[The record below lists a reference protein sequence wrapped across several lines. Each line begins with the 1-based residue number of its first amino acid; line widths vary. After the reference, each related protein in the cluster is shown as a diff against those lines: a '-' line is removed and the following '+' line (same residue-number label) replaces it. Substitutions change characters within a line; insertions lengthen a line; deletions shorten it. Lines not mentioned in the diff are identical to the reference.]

1 MNGTKG
7 LLRKIAHIPER
18 LYKTLTINDTLDR
31 DAVDLSIVAIIK
43 NEGQYIEEWVR
54 YHIVAGVQK
63 FYLYNNDSSDN
74 TEEVLKKYI
83 DAGYV
88 DLIPFPGVAMQLLAY
103 NDAIYRFK
111 HKTRYMA
118 IIDAD
123 EFLYSCNK
131 RMSVR
136 DEVADIF
143 SSFPQAGGIAVNWR
157 MFGSSGL
164 LKKPIRGGVLD
175 NFLYRAKEDGKGNNC
190 IKTIVNPRRVYKYEH
205 VHFPTY
211 LMGFYSVDENGN
223 KVNGWSNEITEIN
236 KIRIN
241 HYFTKSKEEWIVRR
255 SMGKADY
262 KDRSQI
268 RTLQEFE
275 EHDNND
281 IYDNGMLFYV
291 DKMKELNI

>member
-1 MNGTKG
+1 MRMNGTKG

-241 HYFTKSKEEWIVRR
+241 HYFTKSN
-255 SMGKADY
+255 S
-262 KDRSQI
+262 
-268 RTLQEFE
+268 
-275 EHDNND
+275 
-281 IYDNGMLFYV
+281 
-291 DKMKELNI
+291 